1 MKILVLKNAKKE
13 LMKKKHKKFCTDLN
27 DIKHFLILPSVVIGC
42 VSFLALA
49 FRLSIPA
56 TITSS
61 VVRIKN
67 CATTA
72 GIKKYKSIIKK
83 KEKIHDKEVYSSF
96 KDNIWGSDTYRIC
109 N

>member
-1 MKILVLKNAKKE
+1 MNILVLKNAKKQ

-49 FRLSIPA
+49 VPVSIPPS
-56 TITSS
+56 IMSS

-72 GIKKYKSIIKK
+72 GIKNYKSIIKK
-83 KEKIHDKEVYSSF
+83 K
-96 KDNIWGSDTYRIC
+96 
-109 N
+109 